1 MSSTTC
7 HTSCSDAPVRD
18 ATDPLRRLAAA
29 ARTTAL
35 AAAVILLAAL
45 GWRAY
50 AQTAVPV
57 TLWVDGQVRS
67 LITHAPT
74 VGALLEQQ
82 GFRLSPADA
91 IWPSLETPLAPQMTI
106 TVEQAR
112 AVTIHAD
119 GQTFTVQTRTAAPAQ
134 ILAEAGIH
142 VGEADVILADGNI
155 VAPTAPAAAPN
166 PRAASARGEARD
178 IGHRGTLTLEVRR
191 AIPVNV
197 SDGSVWSQILTTAPT
212 VGEAL
217 AAAGISLLEGD
228 ATFPGVGAPVV
239 PGVTV
244 YVRRAT
250 PVDIE
255 VDSRLISARVQGA
268 TVGDALAEA
277 GVVLVGMD
285 YTDPPADTALR
296 PGMRIQVVRL
306 RQAFTIEQEPIA
318 YSVVWQPDPTLEIDQ
333 RRLIRAGEEGLRKR
347 RVRTVVRD
355 GVEVERS
362 VMDEWVAM
370 EPKDQVFAYGTRI
383 IIRELETPY
392 GTIQYWRK
400 LRVLATSYT
409 AATSGKTRDH
419 PEYGIT
425 RVGWRA
431 RKGIVAVDPT
441 VVNLKT
447 KMYVPGYGIA
457 DVGDTGGAIKGLRID
472 LCYDEDNLVLWKKW
486 VDVYLLAPPPPPDQI
501 RYVLPDWPVES
512 R

>member
-1 MSSTTC
+1 MYNL
-7 HTSCSDAPVRD
+7 SCDEVIRQDAIESARG
-18 ATDPLRRLAAA
+18 LGRA
-29 ARTTAL
+29 ARAVVL
-35 AAAVILLAAL
+35 AVLVVALAAL

-57 TLWVDGQVRS
+57 ALWVDGQPRFVT
-67 LITHAPT
+67 THAAT

-82 GFRLSPADA
+82 GLRLSPADA
-91 IWPSLETPLAPQMTI
+91 VWPAPETPLTPEMTV
-106 TVEQAR
+106 TVERAR
-112 AVTIHAD
+112 TVTIRAD
-119 GQTFTVQTRTAAPAQ
+119 GQTLTIQTRAVTPSQ
-134 ILAEAGIH
+134 ILAGAGIH
-142 VGEADVILADGNI
+142 VGEADVVLADGQP
-155 VAPTAPAAAPN
+155 VAPSATNPSPN
-166 PRAASARGEARD
+166 PRAASSRGAWQD
-178 IGHRGTLTLEVRR
+178 IGRRDALTLEVRR
-191 AIPVNV
+191 AVPLTV
-197 SDGSVWSQILTTAPT
+197 SDGGVAARFLTTAAT

-217 AAAGISLLEGD
+217 AACGVNLLDGD
-228 ATFPGVGAPVV
+228 SAFPDADAPVV
-239 PGVTV
+239 PGMTV
-244 YVRRAT
+244 SIRRAT
-250 PVDIE
+250 PVEIE
-255 VDSRLISARVQGA
+255 VDSRLVSARVQGA
-268 TVGDALAEA
+268 TVADALAEA
-277 GVVLVGMD
+277 GIVLVGLD
-285 YTDPPADTALR
+285 YTDPPADTPLQS
-296 PGMRIQVVRL
+296 GMRIQVIRL

-318 YSVVWQPDPTLEIDQ
+318 YSVVWQPDPSLEIDQ
-333 RRLIRAGEEGLRKR
+333 RRLIRPGEEGLRKR
-347 RVRTVVRD
+347 RIRTVIRD
-355 GVEVERS
+355 GAEVQRD

-370 EPKDQVFAYGTRI
+370 EPKDQVFAYGTKI
-383 IIRELETPY
+383 VIRELETPY

-431 RKGIVAVDPT
+431 RKGIIAVDPT

-447 KMYVPGYGIA
+447 KMYVPGYGIG